1 MSTTDGQQHTP
12 GPWTWDGRDHLDGGA
27 DCAPSVIYTEV
38 SCGMYCI
45 GGRVHMEISPADRAL
60 IAAAPDLLAALE
72 EFVGVERDRTDG
84 FSKVSALRIVAC
96 YNMARAAIA
105 KARGVTP

>member
-1 MSTTDGQQHTP
+1 MSTTEGQHTP

-27 DCAPSVIYTEV
+27 DGIPSVIYTEV

-72 EFVGVERDRTDG
+72 VLLAFEGWDEFFGAMKAG
-84 FSKVSALRIVAC
+84 
-96 YNMARAAIA
+96 RAAIA
-105 KARGVTP
+105 SARGVT